1 MKAEKLE
8 NGVIFSEQKPLIE
21 LIGINKSFPGV
32 KALSDIN
39 LTVYPGT
46 VHVICG
52 ENGAGKSTLMK
63 IINGNYRP
71 DSGKILMKGKP
82 VEVNNPIE
90 ARKHKISMIFQELN
104 YIPENTIEE
113 HLFLGIEP
121 TKKMGNIDWGL
132 IRESTLEL
140 FEKEGLAYSPQTK
153 MKDLAVSEI
162 QMIEILK
169 AISHDAE
176 VIIMDEP
183 TSAITD
189 KEITVLFKKIAD
201 LKAKGVGI
209 LYISHK
215 LDEIF
220 RIADEIT
227 VIRDGYHVD
236 THPASELNIDKVI
249 SMMVGRTMDHLFPEK
264 PVKSKGECILKVD
277 NFSGEKFQN
286 VSFELAKGEILGV
299 AGLMGAGRT
308 EVVRALFG
316 LDPYY
321 EGSIEIHGKK
331 VEIKNVHGSLAQGMV
346 MVSEDRKRY
355 GIIPM
360 RSVTENVSLA
370 NLKQFIFNGYRH
382 IKMEN
387 ELVRKFCS
395 RMQLKTPSYQN
406 PVENLS
412 GGNQQKVILAK
423 WMMRQPDIMIL
434 DEPTRGIDVGTKYEI
449 YTIINSLAEQGKA
462 VLFIS
467 SELPELIGVCDRIM
481 VMSAGKV
488 TGVLMPEDFTQEKI
502 MRYATNVD
510 NIHYAA

>member
-1 MKAEKLE
+1 MKAEKIE
-8 NGVIFSEQKPLIE
+8 NGVISGKQTPLIE

-32 KALSDIN
+32 KALSDMN
-39 LTVYPGT
+39 LKVYPGT

-63 IINGNYRP
+63 IINGNYSP
-71 DSGKILMKGKP
+71 DTGKILMKGMP
-82 VEVNNPIE
+82 IEVNNPIE

-132 IRESTLEL
+132 IRKNTLEL
-140 FEKEGLAYSPQTK
+140 LEKEGLAYSPQTK
-153 MKDLAVSEI
+153 MKDLTVSEI

-189 KEITVLFKKIAD
+189 KEVTVLFEKIAD

-220 RIADEIT
+220 QIADEIT

-236 THPASELNIDKVI
+236 TQPASELNIDKVI

-264 PVKSKGECILKVD
+264 HATSKGECILKVE
-277 NFSGEKFQN
+277 NLSGEKFQN
-286 VSFELAKGEILGV
+286 VSFELARGEVLGV

-321 EGSIEIHGKK
+321 EGSIEIYGKK
-331 VEIKNVHGSLAQGMV
+331 VEIKNVHDSLAQGMV

-370 NLKQFIFNGYRH
+370 NLEKFIFNGYRH
-382 IKMEN
+382 IKMESD
-387 ELVRKFCS
+387 LVRKFCS
-395 RMQLKTPSYQN
+395 RMQLKTPSYRN

-423 WMMRQPDIMIL
+423 WMMRQPEVMIL

-481 VMSAGKV
+481 VMASGKV
-488 TGVLMPEDFTQEKI
+488 TGVLKPEDFTQEKI

>member
-1 MKAEKLE
+1 MEESEEKIMTG
-8 NGVIFSEQKPLIE
+8 NGQPLIE

-32 KALSDIN
+32 KALSDMN
-39 LTVYPGT
+39 LKVFPGT

-63 IINGNYRP
+63 IINGNYQP
-71 DSGKILMKGKP
+71 DTGDMLLKGEK
-82 VEVNNPIE
+82 VEVNDPIE

-104 YIPENTIEE
+104 YIPENTIEQ

-121 TKKMGNIDWGL
+121 TKRMGNINWPQ
-132 IRESTLEL
+132 IRKETIKL
-140 FEKEGLAYSPQTK
+140 FEKERLNYSPQTK
-153 MKDLAVSEI
+153 MKDLTVSEI
-162 QMIEILK
+162 QMIEIIK

-176 VIIMDEP
+176 IIIMDEP

-189 KEITVLFKKIAD
+189 KEVKVLFDKIAE

-220 RIADEIT
+220 QIADEIT
-227 VIRDGYHVD
+227 VIRDGNHVD
-236 THPASELNIDKVI
+236 TKPASELDIDMVI
-249 SMMVGRTMDHLFPEK
+249 SMMVGRKMDNLFPDK
-264 PVKSKGECILKVD
+264 HTNPKGETILRV
-277 NFSGEKFQN
+277 NNLSGEKFEN
-286 VSFELAKGEILGV
+286 ISFDLAKGEVLGV

-308 EVVRALFG
+308 EVARALFG

-321 EGSIEIHGKK
+321 SGSIEIHGKN
-331 VEIKNVHGSLAQGMV
+331 VGIKNVHDSLDKGMV

-360 RSVTENVSLA
+360 RAVTENVSLA
-370 NLKQFIFNGYRH
+370 NLDQVIFNGYRH
-382 IKMEN
+382 IGLEEN
-387 ELVRKFCS
+387 LVRKFCS
-395 RMQLKTPSYQN
+395 SMQLKTPNYQN

-423 WMMRQPDIMIL
+423 WMMRGPEIMIL

-449 YTIINSLAEQGKA
+449 YKIINSLAEQGKA
-462 VLFIS
+462 VIFIS

-481 VMSAGKV
+481 VMSSGKI
-488 TGVLMPEDFTQEKI
+488 TGELLPHEFTQEKI
-502 MRYATNVD
+502 MRYATNVAED
-510 NIHYAA
+510 K

>member
-1 MKAEKLE
+1 MKTEE
-8 NGVIFSEQKPLIE
+8 TGNGANSNTDVPLIE
-21 LIGINKSFPGV
+21 LIDINKSFPGV
-32 KALSDIN
+32 KALSDMN
-39 LTVYPGT
+39 LKVYPGT

-63 IINGNYRP
+63 IINGNYQP
-71 DSGKILMKGKP
+71 DTGDILLKGQKI
-82 VEVNNPIE
+82 EVNDPIE
-90 ARKHKISMIFQELN
+90 ARKHRISMIFQELN
-104 YIPENTIEE
+104 YIPENTIEQ

-121 TKKMGNIDWGL
+121 TKKMGNIDWAS
-132 IRESTLEL
+132 IRKDTLDL
-140 FEKEGLAYSPQTK
+140 FKRERLNYKPQTK
-153 MKDLAVSEI
+153 MKDLTVSEI

-176 VIIMDEP
+176 IIIMDEP

-189 KEITVLFKKIAD
+189 KEVKVLFDKIAE

-220 RIADEIT
+220 QIADEIT
-227 VIRDGYHVD
+227 VIRDGYHVG
-236 THPASELNIDKVI
+236 TQPASELNIDRVI
-249 SMMVGRTMDHLFPEK
+249 SMMVGRKMDNLFPEK
-264 PVKSKGECILKVD
+264 HTTPKGATILKVD
-277 NFSGEKFQN
+277 NLSGEKFDK
-286 VSFELAKGEILGV
+286 VSFSLAKGEVLGV

-308 EVVRALFG
+308 EVARALFG

-321 EGSIEIHGKK
+321 EGEIEIHGKK
-331 VEIKNVHGSLAQGMV
+331 VDITSVHDSLDKGMV

-360 RSVTENVSLA
+360 RAVTENVSLS
-370 NLKQFIFNGYRH
+370 NLDQVVYRGYRH
-382 IKMEN
+382 IKMEE
-387 ELVRKFCS
+387 ELVKKFCS
-395 RMQLKTPSYQN
+395 SMQLKTPNYQN

-423 WMMRQPDIMIL
+423 WMMRNPDIMIL

-449 YTIINSLAEQGKA
+449 YKIINSLAEQGKA

-488 TGVLMPEDFTQEKI
+488 TGELMPEDFTQEKI
-502 MRYATNVD
+502 MRYATNV
-510 NIHYAA
+510 AEEK

>member
-1 MKAEKLE
+1 MKTEKLE
-8 NGVIFSEQKPLIE
+8 TKVTSSEQTPLIE

-32 KALSDIN
+32 KALSDMN
-39 LTVYPGT
+39 LKVYPGT

-63 IINGNYRP
+63 IINGNYSP
-71 DSGKILMKGKP
+71 DTGKILLKGKP
-82 VEVNNPIE
+82 VVVNNPIE

-121 TKKMGNIDWGL
+121 TKKMGNIDWKL
-132 IRESTLEL
+132 IRNNTLEL
-140 FEKEGLAYSPQTK
+140 FKKERLDYSPQTK
-153 MKDLAVSEI
+153 MKDLTVSEI

-189 KEITVLFKKIAD
+189 KEVTVLFKKIAE

-220 RIADEIT
+220 QIADEIT
-227 VIRDGYHVD
+227 VIRDGCHVD
-236 THPASELNIDKVI
+236 TQPASDLDIDKVI
-249 SMMVGRTMDHLFPEK
+249 TMMVGRKMDHLFPEK
-264 PVKSKGECILKVD
+264 PSYSKGETILKVED
-277 NFSGEKFQN
+277 FSGEKFQN
-286 VSFELAKGEILGV
+286 VSFELAKGEVLGV

-316 LDPYY
+316 LDPYF
-321 EGSIEIHGKK
+321 EGSIEIHGKH
-331 VEIKNVHGSLAQGMV
+331 VEINNVHDSLAQGMV
-346 MVSEDRKRY
+346 MLSEDRKRY

-360 RSVTENVSLA
+360 RSVTENAALP
-370 NLKQFIFNGYRH
+370 NLDQFIFNGYRH
-382 IKMEN
+382 IKMEE

-423 WMMRQPDIMIL
+423 WMMRNPEIMIL

-481 VMSAGKV
+481 VMSAGRV
-488 TGVLMPEDFTQEKI
+488 TGMLMPEDFTQEKI

-510 NIHYAA
+510 NVHYAA